1 MAPLDSSSGPIDA
14 VAGRIPSPVLALLT
28 ALLLA
33 VVGLGGG
40 SLIGLAVAE
49 ALGSAGID
57 LPLVASTVL
66 STVLLQGL
74 TFFGLSAFYL
84 RYRGFDLEYV
94 GVRTPDL
101 EGWIYVGAGYVLA
114 FVTAI
119 TMIFVVVFLL
129 GLTPAQNRAGELG
142 QQDPRIFLVLI
153 VLAFVLIGPGE
164 ELLFRGIIQSRLR
177 ETFSAPVGLALATAI
192 FAAAHAGSLSGPTSG
207 VALTITLLFF
217 PGLVFAITYEMTD
230 NVVVP
235 AIIHGLY
242 NATLFA
248 LAYIS
253 TVAG

>member
-1 MAPLDSSSGPIDA
+1 MNSVS
-14 VAGRIPSPVLALLT
+14 
-28 ALLLA
+28 
-33 VVGLGGG
+33 
-40 SLIGLAVAE
+40 
-49 ALGSAGID
+49 
-57 LPLVASTVL
+57 
-66 STVLLQGL
+66 
-74 TFFGLSAFYL
+74 
-84 RYRGFDLEYV
+84 
-94 GVRTPDL
+94 RTP
-101 EGWIYVGAGYVLA
+101 
-114 FVTAI
+114 
-119 TMIFVVVFLL
+119 
-129 GLTPAQNRAGELG
+129 
-142 QQDPRIFLVLI
+142 PRIFLVLI

-177 ETFSAPVGLALATAI
+177 ETFSAPVGLAVATAI

-248 LAYIS
+248 LAYVS

>member
-1 MAPLDSSSGPIDA
+1 MPPSDSHSGALSA
-14 VAGRIPSPVLALLT
+14 VTRRIPGPVLAVLT
-28 ALLLA
+28 ALVLA
-33 VVGLGGG
+33 AVGLGGG
-40 SLIGLAVAE
+40 SLFGLAVGDVLA
-49 ALGSAGID
+49 AAGIE

-66 STVLLQGL
+66 STVLLQGI
-74 TFFGLSAFYL
+74 TFFGLSALYL
-84 RYRGFDLEYV
+84 RYRGLGIDYV

-101 EGWIYVGAGYVLA
+101 EGWIYTGAGYVLA

-119 TMIFVVVFLL
+119 SMIVIVVFLL

-153 VLAFVLIGPGE
+153 GLAFVLIGPGE

-207 VALTITLLFF
+207 IALTIILLFF
-217 PGLVFAITYEMTD
+217 PGLVFAIVYEKTD
-230 NVVVP
+230 NIVVP
-235 AIIHGLY
+235 ALIHGAY